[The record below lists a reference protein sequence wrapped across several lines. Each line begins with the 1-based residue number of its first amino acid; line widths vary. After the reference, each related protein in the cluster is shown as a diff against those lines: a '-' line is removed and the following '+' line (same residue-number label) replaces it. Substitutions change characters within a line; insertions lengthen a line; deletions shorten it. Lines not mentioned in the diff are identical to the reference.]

1 MTVLDTDLISAF
13 LKPDADE
20 RYPRL
25 LEFVTELLGAE
36 GLSIAY
42 VTQFELRRGFEELRR
57 KGQGLRLMVRYEKL
71 LARCEVLGLDGESG
85 AGWDLAARLWAD
97 GRAKKP
103 AICLRTLTCLSPQ
116 RPLIMDK
123 HLPRVRVASSRI
135 FRPSAI
141 RLRPLLY
148 RWSRPMTQTT
158 ADGAFIRRWQR

>member
-103 AICLRTLTCLSPQ
+103 AICFKDADLLIAATAAYHGQAFATCEGRLIENLQAVGYPSPTVVV
-116 RPLIMDK
+116 PLE
-123 HLPRVRVASSRI
+123 
-135 FRPSAI
+135 
-141 RLRPLLY
+141 
-148 RWSRPMTQTT
+148 
-158 ADGAFIRRWQR
+158 